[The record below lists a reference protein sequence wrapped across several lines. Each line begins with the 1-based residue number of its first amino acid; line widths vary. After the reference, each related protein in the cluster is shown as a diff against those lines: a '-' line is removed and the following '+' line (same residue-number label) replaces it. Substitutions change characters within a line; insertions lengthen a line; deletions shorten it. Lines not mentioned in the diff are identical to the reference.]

1 MANSIPYFKL
11 FESSAFEISEL
22 LDILGRSE
30 KVNKVIKD
38 VCSMH
43 VHVPVLS
50 NNVGVG
56 LYIYVGGNYIYLY
69 LVYIL
74 TYMSIET

>member
-1 MANSIPYFKL
+1 MVISPPYFKL
-11 FESSAFEISEL
+11 VESSAVEISEL
-22 LDILGRSE
+22 LDILSRSE
-30 KVNKVIKD
+30 KVYKVIKD
-38 VCSMH
+38 VCYMH

-74 TYMSIET
+74 TYMSMEI